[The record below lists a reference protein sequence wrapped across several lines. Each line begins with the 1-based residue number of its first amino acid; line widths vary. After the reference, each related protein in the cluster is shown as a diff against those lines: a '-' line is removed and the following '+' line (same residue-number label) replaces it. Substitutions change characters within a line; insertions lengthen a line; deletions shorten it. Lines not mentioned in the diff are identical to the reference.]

1 VKIPKPRLSTG
12 TIRRNFESALS
23 TAFRIYGPVREDCIW
38 SYESINESS
47 FHPRVAS
54 KIVGLSF
61 LSIVS
66 AWEEYLE
73 GSFLRY
79 MAGAKSESGY
89 SPRLRIGPAN
99 STTQAMSVLAGTANQ
114 NEAMR
119 SMRWSDFD
127 WVLAKAHVFFHRGE
141 PYSLVSGRFLERL
154 KDAQIIRNR
163 VAHSSAR
170 ARSQFKAIA
179 NRSIGAPKETPLA
192 FGFSPGR
199 YLIYQKPHIVFDEAW
214 VDSKECQWPDIFE
227 CYVHMYIEL
236 AHGITPCKE

>member
-89 SPRLRIGPAN
+89 SPRLRMDPQIVQLKLCLCL
-99 STTQAMSVLAGTANQ
+99 QAPQTRTKLCVRCAGAT
-114 NEAMR
+114 
-119 SMRWSDFD
+119 
-127 WVLAKAHVFFHRGE
+127 
-141 PYSLVSGRFLERL
+141 
-154 KDAQIIRNR
+154 
-163 VAHSSAR
+163 
-170 ARSQFKAIA
+170 
-179 NRSIGAPKETPLA
+179 SIG
-192 FGFSPGR
+192 FW
-199 YLIYQKPHIVFDEAW
+199 QKP
-214 VDSKECQWPDIFE
+214 
-227 CYVHMYIEL
+227 MYSFTGESPIHL
-236 AHGITPCKE
+236 